1 MSTNSFYSF
10 GMSTAAFSP
19 DHPAPTE
26 FRYRERISDPDVQRA
41 RRLWQRIFRFDP
53 QPSEDLVSAF
63 GAAYYQADPVAEAFV
78 DEVYLGELG
87 PKAGR
92 AMLDRALTHGIESVP
107 DAPPSLV
114 RLFREY
120 ETPPDWL
127 DPELVE
133 LGARVFR
140 RWGTSVFSFATTS
153 TLEMYSESSI
163 AKPLAYTGGYTG
175 ARAHKRQLETVR
187 FWIDVSEP
195 GGLYPGARGRQTAMR
210 VRIMHVFI
218 RRKLTKRPEWDHAAW
233 GVPISVG
240 DATLTLMGGSV
251 VPGLALWS
259 IGYQTTIREIEA
271 TLHFWRYV
279 GHLLGV
285 QPEWYPR
292 DFRDSVRLMFAAF
305 VKRAHTAGADGEEL
319 VESYLPAFAPKPD
332 TPWHK
337 RIRDEFNYRVQIGYT
352 GVWLPPATYAR
363 HTMPNRFPWI
373 LHPIAQ
379 APLIFGAET
388 ARRIVPG
395 LDALADRVQRA
406 RRERWYRN
414 EMGDRHAEF
423 QPVEEF
429 RR

>member
-1 MSTNSFYSF
+1 MARENVI
-10 GMSTAAFSP
+10 
-19 DHPAPTE
+19 PTE
-26 FRYRERISDPDVQRA
+26 FHYWDRLADPRVQQA
-41 RRLWQRIFRFDP
+41 RRMFRTVFRFDP
-53 QPSEDLVSAF
+53 QPSEDLVRAF
-63 GAAYYQADPVAEAFV
+63 GEAYYQADPVAEAFV
-78 DEVYLGELG
+78 DEVYLGEPG

-92 AMLDRALTHGIESVP
+92 AMLDRALEYGVDSVP
-107 DAPPSLV
+107 DAPPSLI
-114 RLFREY
+114 RLFEEF

-127 DPELVE
+127 DPELVAQ
-133 LGARVFR
+133 GAQVFR

-163 AKPLAYTGGYTG
+163 AKPLSYTGGYAG
-175 ARAHKRQLETVR
+175 DRAHKRQLETVR

-195 GGLYPGARGRQTAMR
+195 GGLDPGARGRQTAMR

-218 RRKLTKRPEWDHAAW
+218 RRKLMARPEWDYDAW

-259 IGYQTTIREIEA
+259 IGHQTTVREIEA

-285 QPEWYPR
+285 QPRWYPR
-292 DFRDSVRLMFAAF
+292 DFQESVRLMFAAF
-305 VKRAHTAGADGEEL
+305 VKRAHTAGTDGAEL
-319 VESYLPAFAPKPD
+319 VESYLPAFEPKPG
-332 TPWHK
+332 TPWRK
-337 RIRDEFNYRVQIGYT
+337 RLRDEINYRMQIGYT
-352 GVWLPPATYAR
+352 GVWLLPSTYAR
-363 HTMPNRFPWI
+363 HTMPRRFPWV
-373 LHPIAQ
+373 LHPIVQ

-388 ARRIVPG
+388 LRRTIPG
-395 LDALADRVQRA
+395 LDAVADRVQRH
-406 RRERWYRN
+406 RREQWYRN
-414 EMGDRHAEF
+414 EVGDRAAEF

>member
-1 MSTNSFYSF
+1 MAREKVPATLDV
-10 GMSTAAFSP
+10 AA
-19 DHPAPTE
+19 AGKVPTE
-26 FRYRERISDPDVQRA
+26 FRYAERLEDPRVQQA
-41 RRLWQRIFRFDP
+41 RRMFRTVFRFDP
-53 QPSEDLVSAF
+53 QPSEELVRAF
-63 GAAYYQADPVAEAFV
+63 GTAYYQADPVAEAFV

-92 AMLDRALTHGIESVP
+92 AMLDQALAHGVESIP
-107 DAPPSLV
+107 DAPPALL
-114 RLFREY
+114 RLFEEF
-120 ETPPDWL
+120 ETPPAWL
-127 DPELVE
+127 DPELVAQ
-133 LGARVFR
+133 GAKVFR

-163 AKPLAYTGGYTG
+163 AKPLSYTGGYAG
-175 ARAHKRQLETVR
+175 DKAHKRQLETVR

-195 GGLYPGARGRQTAMR
+195 GGLDPGARGRQTAMR

-218 RRKLTKRPEWDHAAW
+218 RRKLMQRPEWDYDAW

-259 IGYQTTIREIEA
+259 IGHQTTVREIEA

-292 DFRDSVRLMFAAF
+292 DFRESVQLMFAAF
-305 VKRAHTAGADGEEL
+305 LKRAYTAGADGEEL
-319 VESYLPAFAPKPD
+319 VESYLPAFAPKPG
-332 TPWHK
+332 TPWRK
-337 RIRDEFNYRVQIGYT
+337 RLRDEINYRVQIGYT
-352 GVWLPPATYAR
+352 GVWLLPSTYAR
-363 HTMPNRFPWI
+363 HTMPHRFPWI
-373 LHPIAQ
+373 LHPIVQ

-388 ARRIVPG
+388 LRRTVPG
-395 LDALADRVQRA
+395 LDRVADRVQRR
-406 RRERWYRN
+406 RREQWYRN
-414 EMGDRHAEF
+414 EVGDRDADF

>member
-1 MSTNSFYSF
+1 MAREKVPATLD
-10 GMSTAAFSP
+10 TAA
-19 DHPAPTE
+19 AGKIPTE
-26 FRYRERISDPDVQRA
+26 FHYWDRLADPRVQQA
-41 RRLWQRIFRFDP
+41 RRMFRTVFRFDP
-53 QPSEDLVSAF
+53 QPSEDLVRAF
-63 GAAYYQADPVAEAFV
+63 GEAYYQADPVAEAFV
-78 DEVYLGELG
+78 DEVYLGEPG

-92 AMLDRALTHGIESVP
+92 AMLDRALEYGVDSVP
-107 DAPPSLV
+107 DAPPSLI
-114 RLFREY
+114 RLFEEF

-127 DPELVE
+127 DPELVAQ
-133 LGARVFR
+133 GAQVFR

-163 AKPLAYTGGYTG
+163 AKPLSYTGGYAG
-175 ARAHKRQLETVR
+175 DRAHKRQLETVR

-195 GGLYPGARGRQTAMR
+195 GGLDPGARGRQTAMR

-218 RRKLTKRPEWDHAAW
+218 RRKLMARPEWDYDAW

-259 IGYQTTIREIEA
+259 IGHQTTVREIEA

-285 QPEWYPR
+285 QPQWYPR
-292 DFRDSVRLMFAAF
+292 DFRESVRLMFAAF
-305 VKRAHTAGADGEEL
+305 VKRAHTAGTDGAEL
-319 VESYLPAFAPKPD
+319 VESYLPAFEPKPG
-332 TPWHK
+332 TPWRK
-337 RIRDEFNYRVQIGYT
+337 RLRDEINYRMQIGYT
-352 GVWLPPATYAR
+352 GVWLLPSTYAR
-363 HTMPNRFPWI
+363 HTMPRRFPWV
-373 LHPIAQ
+373 LHPIVQ

-388 ARRIVPG
+388 LRRTIPG
-395 LDALADRVQRA
+395 LDAVADRVQRH
-406 RRERWYRN
+406 RREQWYRN
-414 EMGDRHAEF
+414 EVGDRAAEF